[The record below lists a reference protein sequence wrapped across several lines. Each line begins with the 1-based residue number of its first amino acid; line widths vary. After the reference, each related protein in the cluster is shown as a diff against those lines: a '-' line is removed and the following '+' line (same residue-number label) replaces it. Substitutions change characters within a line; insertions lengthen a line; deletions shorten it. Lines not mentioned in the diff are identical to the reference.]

1 MKPKPMPHFD
11 EIHIEFYDVDEMN
24 LWLDNAKEG
33 LIAELQEGCLDEE
46 PKEHMRKT
54 VEKWLS

>member
-1 MKPKPMPHFD
+1 MPHFD

-24 LWLDNAKEG
+24 LWLDGAKEG

-54 VEKWLS
+54 VEKWLR

>member
-1 MKPKPMPHFD
+1 MPHFD